1 MIRVEC
7 SKAEACLVKRE
18 TITSGMVGQPVKI
31 GFAAD
36 WDGLAKTAVFIAG
49 GKSFCVPILG
59 ETVIIPHE
67 LLTDAGT
74 VLKIGLYGSK
84 EDGTVVIPTIYCIL
98 GTIYKGASCQDGEH
112 VPEIP
117 PTPDVVAQIINA
129 ANDAK
134 ETAQRALDAVNNGA
148 GSGGPPEG
156 GPLNP
161 ETAEAIAAN
170 TAARHSHGNKEILD
184 GITEE
189 KVSEWDTAKETA
201 VAAASAAGAAASAAS
216 EAASAANSSAGSAS
230 AAAGAATSAAA
241 AAAEI
246 QRRANEG
253 EFNGAPG
260 APGWPGPKGE
270 PGQDGTSP
278 TVAVSDIQGGHL
290 VTITDASGDHT
301 FTVLDGKDGQGSG
314 GVGGGLSASLKQN
327 WAKSIRQ
334 ETAFVSTSHPYTD
347 ALLSIL
353 EGGSSDGGDDP
364 VVPDDPDDPVVPPSE
379 DDNVSNETRWTNGVA
394 YTYDF
399 VPNSYVDLDGTIK
412 NYNGWAATP
421 YLYCEGASKLRFTVI
436 ETSAT
441 YIGGNGI
448 YNCFYDKDKN
458 FISSFNYGFAGDNAP
473 AKGTYTDI
481 DIPANACYFIC
492 SGKSRVWD
500 INPDRLGPYLSATP
514 IA

>member
-7 SKAEACLVKRE
+7 SKAEACLVERE

-31 GFAAD
+31 GFTAD
-36 WDGLAKTAVFIAG
+36 WEGLAKTAVFIAG

-148 GSGGPPEG
+148 GGVVPPESGGTC

-201 VAAASAAGAAASAAS
+201 NAAASSAGAAASAAR
-216 EAASAANSSAGSAS
+216 EAASAANSAAGSAS
-230 AAAGAATSAAA
+230 DAARAASSAAA
-241 AAAEI
+241 SAAEI

-260 APGWPGPKGE
+260 APGPKGE

-278 TVAVSDIQGGHL
+278 TISTSDIPGGHR
-290 VTITDASGDHT
+290 VT
-301 FTVLDGKDGQGSG
+301 FTDKDGQHAIDVMNGKDAPPGSG
-314 GVGGGLSASLKQN
+314 LDEDAVNALID
-327 WAKSIRQ
+327 AK
-334 ETAFVSTSHPYTD
+334 
-347 ALLSIL
+347 L
-353 EGGSSDGGDDP
+353 G
-364 VVPDDPDDPVVPPSE
+364 
-379 DDNVSNETRWTNGVA
+379 
-394 YTYDF
+394 
-399 VPNSYVDLDGTIK
+399 DLDSAVLQLEEVTG
-412 NYNGWAATP
+412 
-421 YLYCEGASKLRFTVI
+421 I
-436 ETSAT
+436 E
-441 YIGGNGI
+441 
-448 YNCFYDKDKN
+448 
-458 FISSFNYGFAGDNAP
+458 
-473 AKGTYTDI
+473 
-481 DIPANACYFIC
+481 
-492 SGKSRVWD
+492 
-500 INPDRLGPYLSATP
+500 
-514 IA
+514 